1 MPTDEPA
8 GRLGHDSSITKYSI
22 GMVRQLA
29 DFFYYEQHR
38 ELYVIQAIAQG
49 QRLIKAGFQ
58 LQLECAVILLAVS
71 STRTTRLEQS
81 TLYMQ
86 LVRTGHRSRSR
97 S

>member
-22 GMVRQLA
+22 GIGMVRQLA
-29 DFFYYEQHR
+29 DFLNYEQHR

-71 STRTTRLEQS
+71 ISSTRTRVEKALHFAGPYRAWE
-81 TLYMQ
+81 
-86 LVRTGHRSRSR
+86 
-97 S
+97 